1 MTRLASTGCPKRLNC
16 VTETQRADQAAQ
28 ALIDFKDGIEQEKA
42 RVALRTERVAAVAD
56 ATDLLEM
63 TDERADRITAMDEAA
78 FASYVSDLRE
88 IAAKAPKEDPK
99 KDPDA
104 AADAKGGDDK
114 DEDDPKTKTAE
125 AAKAKGK
132 IPRESAAFG
141 GTTTTAKSTGTVIGV
156 IGAWLICPFPVRPDL
171 RSPICN
177 ARSAG
182 ASSPQSPRHTVRS
195 PRARARSAGPLRPP
209 HSWLLR
215 WLLPT
220 RP

>member
-1 MTRLASTGCPKRLNC
+1 MADRTFTEGEAYALVADAVQRETAAAATRISELEATLKSANDVLVAEKAA
-16 VTETQRADQAAQ
+16 ETQRADQAAQ

-88 IAAKAPKEDPK
+88 IAAKAPPFPKKEDPK
-99 KDPDA
+99 DDSDA
-104 AADAKGGDDK
+104 ADDAKGGDDK
-114 DEDDPKTKTAE
+114 DEDDVKAKADK
-125 AAKAKGK
+125 AKAKGK

-156 IGAWLICPFPVRPDL
+156 IGASRAL
-171 RSPICN
+171 RT
-177 ARSAG
+177 G
-182 ASSPQSPRHTVRS
+182 
-195 PRARARSAGPLRPP
+195 
-209 HSWLLR
+209 
-215 WLLPT
+215 
-220 RP
+220 

>member
-1 MTRLASTGCPKRLNC
+1 MADRTFTEGEAYALVADAVQRETAAAATRISELESTLKSANDVL
-16 VTETQRADQAAQ
+16 VAEKAAETQRADQAAQ

-99 KDPDA
+99 NDPDA
-104 AADAKGGDDK
+104 AADAKGGDDH
-114 DEDDPKTKTAE
+114 DEDDPKVKADE
-125 AAKAKGK
+125 KAKAKGK

-141 GTTTTAKSTGTVIGV
+141 GTTSTAKPTGTVIGV
-156 IGAWLICPFPVRPDL
+156 IGASRAL
-171 RSPICN
+171 RV
-177 ARSAG
+177 G
-182 ASSPQSPRHTVRS
+182 
-195 PRARARSAGPLRPP
+195 
-209 HSWLLR
+209 
-215 WLLPT
+215 
-220 RP
+220 